1 MKSINDILRYGESEL
16 KDSTEDYLIDSKLLL
31 EYVLNENSVYIFM
44 NKHKIMNASDEQKY
58 IELIERRRAGEP
70 LQYIIG
76 HQSFM
81 GLDFIVGPGVLIPRS
96 DTENLVTK
104 VIERIKANDYK
115 SVLDIG
121 TGSGAIHIAL
131 CHYLKDINCT
141 TVDISEEAI
150 AIAKKNAINLGVKD
164 RVKYVKSD
172 VFENINETF
181 DVIVSNPPY
190 IPTEVIE
197 GLQKELFHEP
207 HIALDGGKDGYDF
220 YRRIIKESPEYFG
233 AEGML
238 AFEVG
243 HDQAQMI
250 KQLLEGS
257 GFKDVEIHCDLS
269 GIERVVLAR
278 YERL

>member
-44 NKHKIMNASDEQKY
+44 NKHKIMNASDERKY
-58 IELIERRRAGEP
+58 IELIERRCAGEP

>member
-31 EYVLNENSVYIFM
+31 EYVLNESSVYIFM
-44 NKHKIMNASDEQKY
+44 NKHKIMNASDERKY

-150 AIAKKNAINLGVKD
+150 AIAKKNAINMGVKD

-172 VFENINETF
+172 VFENINGTF